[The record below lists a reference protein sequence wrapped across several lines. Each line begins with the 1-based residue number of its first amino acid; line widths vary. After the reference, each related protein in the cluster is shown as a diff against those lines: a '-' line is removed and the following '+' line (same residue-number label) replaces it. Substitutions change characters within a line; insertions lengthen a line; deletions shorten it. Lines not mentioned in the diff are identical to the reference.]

1 MEHKN
6 TANEENSNDIT
17 LHDFVA
23 YYRKLRPEKFSDSMV
38 VYEIPLT
45 RELFDKQLEL
55 LSTKKMQSE
64 FENFIVGCAQRLI
77 TPNIKPQTGPDGGG
91 DGKVDAET
99 YKVSS
104 DISDKWYV
112 AEGGALGNEKWAF
125 AISCIN
131 KDKWKQKVAGDVEKI
146 VKTGRGYTRVLFFSN
161 QFIKSSTRLEVEK
174 ELTEKHKIEVSI
186 FDGLWCANA
195 VFYKGCMDIAL
206 NCLCFSDDYKRKN
219 EIIGPLDKQR
229 RERLDEIEKNI
240 LRPIVGL
247 DTGYVDELQEACLL
261 SRGLELPR
269 TETEGR
275 FSRALRECEQ
285 HGSRQQQFN
294 IIYDHAW
301 TCFFWFDDKDS
312 MYSDYIRLKEFIN
325 EEINVA
331 RIEKLTNLLT
341 NLKNITQNGLF
352 EQSKLEPELEYIKG
366 LCHALEQ
373 QNDKQSSLLFIK
385 LYLSQQKLI
394 DDALSNNPIDED
406 IDSIRPLLLE
416 VPSHLDISFDMEFHL
431 IEMMNR
437 VIEDN
442 QKYED
447 LVDELTT
454 LLKKT
459 HSEQTAAQIELDRA
473 MNLLDKGNAKQA
485 VRHFSFCIRPFER
498 EECVT
503 ELIKSSGMMGIALY
517 ELGLPYSAE
526 AFLAKAASLL
536 VRDFYNNGSIP
547 HLLLTVLQKLCEI
560 ELMLGRLVMFLNW
573 YELMMV
579 ISSNGQF
586 AENEQFNDTNLVY
599 DVAWACRF
607 AASDLKNPIFGSI
620 PDILERAGL
629 FQSSDYLKYAL
640 GYGEELEEN
649 ARSLFAED
657 GWQDKMLNQ
666 PLFKQFLCDLNI
678 STDGKAEL
686 QTTVN
691 NCTLHVK
698 YTNSCQNQIV
708 AEIFLG
714 TLEAMLAT
722 MEQFEVLS
730 ITPDIFIEI
739 IDTDNKSVFNKRENA
754 NEYQLLLNPNYN
766 DKDLW
771 ECISTFIAFYFS
783 LNAISKGKLET
794 MLQSKQDGEKLM
806 DRVGNLLQVKQSISN
821 VLGNNFKYKIENW
834 QKESDKKYSLI
845 NTDFKY
851 KPQSYHN
858 DKQENSLFYSTN
870 KDMSIWEGAGWKGCG
885 FAFSQLGIE
894 PPIFGLAFDNI
905 EQGKTIVGEWK
916 NMIVDGK
923 RPIVIYIIRGI
934 NNQHPT
940 WYRVCVAPKIIKE
953 DNNNMRYMATMSRK
967 HTMTPNSSWNL
978 DTFEQLFKRFGGCWF
993 TVFKLDNENNIIM
1006 SNSFDGAFKFV
1017 DIEFRNAWEIGMND
1031 MAWQALESDDEPVI
1045 PENKTDSAP
1054 VLEVLSQLRE
1064 VRTNHRANP

>member
-6 TANEENSNDIT
+6 TANEESSNDIT

-23 YYRKLRPEKFSDSMV
+23 YYRILRPEMFSDSMV

-112 AEGGALGNEKWAF
+112 AEGGALGDEKWAF

-146 VKTGRGYTRVLFFSN
+146 VKTGRGYTRALFFSN

-240 LRPIVGL
+240 LRPIEGL
-247 DTGYVDELQEACLL
+247 DTGYVDELQESCLL

-275 FSRALRECEQ
+275 FSRALRECAQ

-301 TCFFWFDDKDS
+301 TCFFWFDDKES
-312 MYSDYIRLKEFIN
+312 MYSDYIKLKEFIN

-341 NLKNITQNGLF
+341 NLTNLTRNGLF
-352 EQSKLEPELEYIKG
+352 EQSKLEPELEYIKE
-366 LCHALEQ
+366 LCYALEQ
-373 QNDKQSSLLFIK
+373 HSDKQSSHLFIK
-385 LYLSQQKLI
+385 LYLAQQKLI
-394 DDALSNNPIDED
+394 DDALSNKPIDED

-416 VPSHLDISFDMEFHL
+416 VPSHLDISFEMEFQL
-431 IEMMNR
+431 VEIMNR

-442 QKYED
+442 QNYEN

-459 HSEQTAAQIELDRA
+459 HSEQAAAQIELNRA
-473 MNLLDKGNAKQA
+473 MNLMDKGKAKQA
-485 VRHFSFCIRPFER
+485 VRHLSFCIRPFER

-536 VRDFYNNGSIP
+536 IRDFYNNGSIP

-586 AENEQFNDTNLVY
+586 AENEQFNNTNFIY
-599 DVAWACRF
+599 DAAWACRF
-607 AASDLKNPIFGSI
+607 AASDLKNQIIGSI
-620 PDILERAGL
+620 PAILERAGL
-629 FQSSDYLKYAL
+629 FRSSEYLKYAL
-640 GYGEELEEN
+640 GYGEELEEE
-649 ARSLFAED
+649 ARRIFAED

-666 PLFKQFLCDLNI
+666 PIFKQFLCDLNI
-678 STDGKAEL
+678 ATEGLTEL

-691 NCTLHVK
+691 NCTLHIK

-708 AEIFLG
+708 AEILLG

-821 VLGNNFKYKIENW
+821 VLGNNFKYKIEDW
-834 QKESDKKYSLI
+834 QKESDKQYSLI

-885 FAFSQLGIE
+885 FAFSQLGME

-905 EQGKTIVGEWK
+905 EQGKTIVEEWK
-916 NMIVDGK
+916 NMVVDGK

-978 DTFEQLFKRFGGCWF
+978 DTFEQLFKRFGECRL
-993 TVFKLDNENNIIM
+993 TVFQLDNENNIIM
-1006 SNSFDGAFKFV
+1006 PNSFDDAFKFV

-1031 MAWQALESDDEPVI
+1031 MAWQALESDDEPII

-1054 VLEVLSQLRE
+1054 VLEVLSQLRD
-1064 VRTNHRANP
+1064 VRTNHCSNP

>member
-1 MEHKN
+1 METVNYTKCV
-6 TANEENSNDIT
+6 
-17 LHDFVA
+17 HDFVA
-23 YYRKLRPEKFSDSMV
+23 YYRELRPQYFSDSSV

-45 RELFDKQLEL
+45 KELFDKQLEI

-64 FENFIVGCAQRLI
+64 FENFIVACAMKLI

-99 YKVSS
+99 FEVSS

-112 AEGGALGNEKWAF
+112 ADGGAWGKEKWAF
-125 AISCIN
+125 AISCKKN
-131 KDKWKQKVAGDVEKI
+131 WKQKVESDVEKI
-146 VKTGRGYTRVLFFSN
+146 VNTGRGYTRALFFSN
-161 QFIKSSTRLEVEK
+161 QFIKSSTRAEVEK
-174 ELTEKHKIEVSI
+174 ELTENYNLEVSI

-195 VFYKGCMDIAL
+195 VFHQGCMDIAL
-206 NCLCFSDDYKRKN
+206 DCLHFSDDYKKKNKVVGPKDRLRK
-219 EIIGPLDKQR
+219 
-229 RERLDEIEKNI
+229 ERLDEIEKSI
-240 LRPIVGL
+240 LRPIDGL
-247 DTGYVDELQEACLL
+247 DTGYVDELEEACLL
-261 SRGLELPR
+261 SRALGLPR

-275 FSRALRECEQ
+275 FSRALRECAL

-301 TCFFWFDDKDS
+301 TCFFWFDDKDF
-312 MYSDYIRLKEFIN
+312 MYSDYIKLKEFIN

-341 NLKNITQNGLF
+341 NLINITRNGLF
-352 EQSKLEPELEYIKG
+352 EQSKLEPELAYIKG

-373 QNDKQSSLLFIK
+373 QNDKQSSFLFIK
-385 LYLSQQKLI
+385 LYLAQQKLI

-406 IDSIRPLLLE
+406 IDTIRPLLLE
-416 VPSHLDISFDMEFHL
+416 VPSHLDISFEMEFQFVE
-431 IEMMNR
+431 IMNR

-442 QKYED
+442 QNYEN

-459 HSEQTAAQIELDRA
+459 HSEQAAAQIELNRA
-473 MNLLDKGNAKQA
+473 MNLMDKRKAKQA
-485 VRHFSFCIRPFER
+485 VRHLSFCIRPFER
-498 EECVT
+498 EECMT

-526 AFLAKAASLL
+526 AFLAKATSLL
-536 VRDFYNNGSIP
+536 LRDFYNNGSIP

-579 ISSNGQF
+579 VSSNGQF
-586 AENEQFNDTNLVY
+586 AENEQFNNTNFIY
-599 DVAWACRF
+599 DAAWACRF
-607 AASDLKNPIFGSI
+607 AASDLKNPIIGSI
-620 PDILERAGL
+620 PAILERSGL
-629 FQSSDYLKYAL
+629 FRSSEYLKYAL
-640 GYGEELEEN
+640 GYDEELEEEE
-649 ARSLFAED
+649 RSIFAED

-666 PLFKQFLCDLNI
+666 PIFKQFLCDLNI
-678 STDGKAEL
+678 STDGQAEL

-691 NCTLHVK
+691 NCTLRVK

-708 AEIFLG
+708 AEILLG

-730 ITPDIFIEI
+730 ITPNIFVEI
-739 IDTDNKSVFNKRENA
+739 INTDNKSVFNKRENA

-771 ECISTFIAFYFS
+771 ECISMFIAFYFN
-783 LNAISKGKLET
+783 LNAISKEKLET

-821 VLGNNFKYKIENW
+821 VLGNNFKYKIEDW
-834 QKESDKKYSLI
+834 QKESDKNYSLI

-851 KPQSYHN
+851 KPQCYHN

-870 KDMSIWEGAGWKGCG
+870 KDMGIWKGAGWKGCG
-885 FAFSQLGIE
+885 FAFLEME

-905 EQGKTIVGEWK
+905 VQGKKIIEEWK
-916 NMIVDGK
+916 NLVADGK
-923 RPIVIYIIRGI
+923 MPIVIYIIRGI

-953 DNNNMRYMATMSRK
+953 DYKKMRYMTTMSQK
-967 HTMTPNSSWNL
+967 LTMTPNSSWNL
-978 DTFEQLFKRFGGCWF
+978 DTFEQHFKRFRECRL
-993 TVFKLDNENNIIM
+993 TVFQLDNENNIIM
-1006 SNSFDGAFKFV
+1006 PNSFDDAFKFV

-1045 PENKTDSAP
+1045 PEDKKQNAP
-1054 VLEVLSQLRE
+1054 ILKVLSHFR
-1064 VRTNHRANP
+1064 

>member
-6 TANEENSNDIT
+6 TANEESSNDIT

-23 YYRKLRPEKFSDSMV
+23 YYRILRPEMFSDSMV

-112 AEGGALGNEKWAF
+112 AEGGALGDEKWAF

-146 VKTGRGYTRVLFFSN
+146 VKTGRGYTRALFFSN
-161 QFIKSSTRLEVEK
+161 QFIKSSTRLKVEK

-240 LRPIVGL
+240 LRPIEGL

-275 FSRALRECEQ
+275 FSRALRECAQ

-301 TCFFWFDDKDS
+301 TCFFWYDDKDS
-312 MYSDYIRLKEFIN
+312 MYSDYIKLKEYVN
-325 EEINVA
+325 EEISVV

-341 NLKNITQNGLF
+341 NLINITRNGFF

-366 LCHALEQ
+366 LSLELEHRD
-373 QNDKQSSLLFIK
+373 DKRSSLLFIR
-385 LYLSQQKLI
+385 LYLAQQKLI
-394 DDALSNNPIDED
+394 DDALSNNAIDDD
-406 IDSIRPLLLE
+406 IDSIKPLLLE
-416 VPSHLDISFDMEFHL
+416 APSHLDISFDTEFQL
-431 IEMMNR
+431 VEIMNR

-442 QKYED
+442 QNYED
-447 LVDELTT
+447 LVDELTSI
-454 LLKKT
+454 LKKT
-459 HSEQTAAQIELDRA
+459 HSEQEAAQIELNRA
-473 MNLLDKGNAKQA
+473 MNLLDKGKAKQA

-526 AFLAKAASLL
+526 AFLVKAASLL
-536 VRDFYNNGSIP
+536 LRDFYNNGSIS

-573 YELMMV
+573 YELMMIV
-579 ISSNGQF
+579 SSNGQF
-586 AENEQFNDTNLVY
+586 AENEQFNNTNFIY
-599 DVAWACRF
+599 DAAWACRF

-620 PDILERAGL
+620 PDILERGGL
-629 FQSSDYLKYAL
+629 FRASEYLKYAL
-640 GYGEELEEN
+640 GYDEELEEE
-649 ARSLFAED
+649 ARNLFAED

-666 PLFKQFLCDLNI
+666 PIFKQFFCDLNI

-821 VLGNNFKYKIENW
+821 VLGNNFKYKIEDW
-834 QKESDKKYSLI
+834 QKESDKQYSLI
-845 NTDFKY
+845 NTEFKY

-885 FAFSQLGIE
+885 FAFSQLGME

-905 EQGKTIVGEWK
+905 EQGKTIVEEWK
-916 NMIVDGK
+916 NMVVDGK

-993 TVFKLDNENNIIM
+993 TVFQLDNENNIIM

-1045 PENKTDSAP
+1045 PESKTDSAP
-1054 VLEVLSQLRE
+1054 VLEVLSQLRD
-1064 VRTNHRANP
+1064 VRTNRGSHP